1 MRLTVRFWKTGQPP
15 PATFLNIKHAGI
27 AARSDAYAGIA
38 EERTE
43 LRQVFQEHGVAGTF
57 ILYDAAADQT
67 TTVNGERAA
76 RRYVPA
82 STFKIA
88 NSLIA
93 LEIGVVKDENEV
105 IPYGGR
111 SQPFKQWEKDMS
123 MREAIAASAVP
134 IYQEL
139 ARRIGLERYRQWL
152 ARLDFG
158 NRQTGAAL
166 ETFWL
171 EGPLEI
177 SAIEQARF
185 VANLAQGKLD
195 ASARSQTITRDIIW
209 LEVKDGAELYGKTG
223 WQFSSTPQL
232 GWWVGWV
239 DRGGK
244 ITAFALNI
252 DIKTQQDGA
261 KRVMIG
267 KSLLA
272 KLGIF
277 WHAKRIE
284 QSS

>member
-1 MRLTVRFWKTGQPP
+1 MP
-15 PATFLNIKHAGI
+15 PASRPTGAVDRRRFLALCAALSAGM
-27 AARSDAYAGIA
+27 AARSDADAGIA
-38 EERTE
+38 EEQPN
-43 LRQVFQEHGVAGTF
+43 LRQVFLEHGAAGTF
-57 ILYDAAADQT
+57 VCHDVAADKT
-67 TTVNGERAA
+67 TTVFGERAG

-88 NSLIA
+88 NSIIA
-93 LEIGVVKDENEV
+93 LETGVVKDESEV

-111 SQPFKQWEKDMS
+111 PQLFKQWEKDMS

-158 NRQTGAAL
+158 NRRTGEAV

-171 EGPLEI
+171 DGPLEI

-195 ASARSQTITRDIIW
+195 ASARSQAITRDIIR

-223 WQFSSTPQL
+223 WQFSSAPQL

-244 ITAFALNI
+244 ITAFALNM
-252 DIKTQQDGA
+252 DMPTQQDAA

-267 KSLLA
+267 RSLLA
-272 KLGIF
+272 KLGVF
-277 WHAKRIE
+277 
-284 QSS
+284 